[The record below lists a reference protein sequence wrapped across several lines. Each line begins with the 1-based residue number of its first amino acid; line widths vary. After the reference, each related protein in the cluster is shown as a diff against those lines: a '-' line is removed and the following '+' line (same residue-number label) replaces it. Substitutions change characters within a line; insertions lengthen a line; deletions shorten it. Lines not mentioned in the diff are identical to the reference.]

1 MKAYVDIRNRS
12 LEISVKG
19 YAVCIYA
26 REIHRGIAAVL
37 LSVAGFYDQ
46 FQRGLTNLLKRVT
59 PLFDKIKSE
68 ADMFAA
74 EIEKYLAEAH
84 LPGYLSIIPEDK
96 RLLYIIT
103 RAYRPSIVIET
114 GVGLGI
120 STILILRA
128 LSMNQQGKLFYRHKG
143 AQWTLPKVDQ

>member
-74 EIEKYLAEAH
+74 EIEKYLAEAN
-84 LPGYLSIIPEDK
+84 LPGY
-96 RLLYIIT
+96 
-103 RAYRPSIVIET
+103 
-114 GVGLGI
+114 I
-120 STILILRA
+120 SR
-128 LSMNQQGKLFYRHKG
+128 M
-143 AQWTLPKVDQ
+143 P